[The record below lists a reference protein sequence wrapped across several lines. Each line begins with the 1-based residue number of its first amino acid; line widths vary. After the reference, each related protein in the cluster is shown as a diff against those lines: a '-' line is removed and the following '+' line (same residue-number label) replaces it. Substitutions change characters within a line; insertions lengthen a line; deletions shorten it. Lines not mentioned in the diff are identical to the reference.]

1 MQSTS
6 HHRDLLVQEKQKM
19 RDKYLAHIKVI
30 FHQIDDDGSGEVS
43 IDEVEQIFEDETM
56 SHLLEALEI
65 TAFDARSMFKLLD
78 RDLSGSVDIDEFCA
92 GCLRLKGEA
101 RSFDIQCLMFESQ
114 RLISKTTGLMTH
126 LEESISALKE
136 VVVEGHGSLQKT
148 FRKSREFSAAEAAK
162 LVAKATIYDSERD
175 A

>member
-1 MQSTS
+1 MG
-6 HHRDLLVQEKQKM
+6 DLLVQEKQKM
-19 RDKYLAHIKVI
+19 RDMYLAHIRTI
-30 FHQIDDDGSGEVS
+30 FTQIDEDGSGEVS
-43 IDEVEQIFEDETM
+43 IDEVEQIFEDTSM

-78 RDLSGSVDIDEFCA
+78 RDGSGSVDIDEFCA

-126 LEESISALKE
+126 LEESISDLKSI
-136 VVVEGHGSLQKT
+136 VVEGHGALRHTVTK
-148 FRKSREFSAAEAAK
+148 
-162 LVAKATIYDSERD
+162 
-175 A
+175 